1 MHLEVPESLEEGR
14 ADVEEERQIYREILD
29 YQGGWRIS
37 IFMGNKWQREAGWE
51 SGKK

>member
-1 MHLEVPESLEEGR
+1 MEVPESSEEGR
-14 ADVEEERQIYREILD
+14 AEMEEERQKYREILD
-29 YQGGWRIS
+29 YQGGWTVS